1 MPAFMRL
8 ERTSG
13 KDVGMRICWHFMGR
27 ALPFAERLHLP
38 EPEQMQL
45 GGLLLVPSAGDQ
57 VVMITKE
64 DATHVYLKCE
74 FRRFD
79 LTSIDGPVVNVHLKL
94 AS

>member
-1 MPAFMRL
+1 LKIR
-8 ERTSG
+8 
-13 KDVGMRICWHFMGR
+13 WHFIGR
-27 ALPFAERLHLP
+27 ALPLAARVHLP

-57 VVMITKE
+57 VVMITKD
-64 DATHVYLKCE
+64 DATHVYFKCA

-79 LTSIDGPVVNVHLKL
+79 LTSIDGPVVNVHLQL